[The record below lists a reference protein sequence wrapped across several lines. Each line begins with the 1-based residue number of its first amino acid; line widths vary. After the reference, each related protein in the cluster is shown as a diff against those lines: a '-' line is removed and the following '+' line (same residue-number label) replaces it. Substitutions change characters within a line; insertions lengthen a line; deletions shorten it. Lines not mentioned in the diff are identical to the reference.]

1 MKRPLLSA
9 RVRALFLAGTL
20 CAGLPLQLAQAQV
33 RLPALGEA
41 AGEEFSVGT
50 ERTLGDQIMR
60 EIRRDPAYL
69 DDPPLLDYL
78 QRVWQPLVEAARQ
91 RGEITPDSAQQ
102 LAWEVFL
109 VQDRSVNAFAL
120 PGGFVGVHL
129 GLIAITSS
137 SDELAGV
144 LAHELSHVSQRHI
157 ARGIVNTQRTTL
169 LSLAGL
175 ILGVLAA
182 SRAGSSDGVQAAV
195 VGSQAAAAQGQL
207 NYSRDMERE
216 ADRVGFG
223 VLTDAGYSPTGMASM
238 FEKLDSANRLNDSG
252 AFPYLRSHPLT
263 VDRISEARARIAL
276 SGAKPLADP
285 IDHVLMAARSRVL
298 MDSSADGLRRQQQR
312 VAITIGPGAAP
323 VSVNERLGALY
334 AGALATLLLGDAAGA
349 EAAVNQALALLREKP
364 APTPTAER
372 AFKDL
377 QVQAVLQ
384 RGDPAGALKLL
395 DAPALQPADALDDAA
410 AWPGGAGLLEHP
422 GGCGGLPGAGGTRR
436 RPSSATRP
444 PTRRCAAATKRCRAG
459 CRRSRATRWPGACWP
474 RAKKRWASGCVR
486 CARRPRRARRWATS
500 TAPST
505 GCAPRSRWC
514 AAAAPTTSSRPRS
527 STRACASWKRC
538 AARSPPNCAAASRP
552 RRGAGDNGGPRCP
565 RHTPCPTPTRCMK
578 AGCIRCPCWR
588 AARSATTMRWAATG
602 C

>member
-1 MKRPLLSA
+1 MTTGNQAGVMIAAGPTGKFLKRPLLSA

-78 QRVWQPLVEAARQ
+78 QRIWKPLVEAARQ
-91 RGEITPDSAQQ
+91 RGEITADSAQQ

-276 SGAKPLADP
+276 SGAKPPADP

-349 EAAVNQALALLREKP
+349 EAAVTQALALLREKP

-395 DAPALQPADALDDAA
+395 DAPALQPPTRWTMLLRGQAALAYWSTQGGAA
-410 AWPGGAGLLEHP
+410 ACPAPAAPGAAVVCDAPAYKALRSSNEALQSWLSTQPRDPLAWGMLAQGEEALGQRLRAMRAQAEARAALGDINGAIDRLRAAQSLVRSGGANDFIEASIIDARLRQLEAMRREITAELR
-422 GGCGGLPGAGGTRR
+422 GG
-436 RPSSATRP
+436 
-444 PTRRCAAATKRCRAG
+444 K
-459 CRRSRATRWPGACWP
+459 
-474 RAKKRWASGCVR
+474 
-486 CARRPRRARRWATS
+486 
-500 TAPST
+500 
-505 GCAPRSRWC
+505 
-514 AAAAPTTSSRPRS
+514 
-527 STRACASWKRC
+527 
-538 AARSPPNCAAASRP
+538 
-552 RRGAGDNGGPRCP
+552 
-565 RHTPCPTPTRCMK
+565 
-578 AGCIRCPCWR
+578 
-588 AARSATTMRWAATG
+588 
-602 C
+602 

>member
-1 MKRPLLSA
+1 MIAAGPAGKFLKRPLLSA

-50 ERTLGDQIMR
+50 ERALGDQIMR

-91 RGEITPDSAQQ
+91 RGEITADTAQQ

-144 LAHELSHVSQRHI
+144 LAHELSHVTQRHI

-169 LSLAGL
+169 LSLAGM

-223 VLTDAGYSPTGMASM
+223 VLSDAGYSPAGMAAM

-276 SGAKPLADP
+276 SGAKPGVDP
-285 IDHVLMAARSRVL
+285 LEHVIMAARARVL

-312 VAITIGPGAAP
+312 VAHTIGPGAAP

-349 EAAVNQALALLREKP
+349 DAAVNQALALLRDKP
-364 APTPTAER
+364 APVPAAER

-377 QVQAVLQ
+377 QVQVVLQ

-395 DAPALQPADALDDAA
+395 DAPALQPATRWARLLRGQAALALWNSQGGAAACAVPAAQACTVPGYLALRSSNEALQSWVSARPQDALAWGMLAQGEEALGQRLRAMRAQAEARAA
-410 AWPGGAGLLEHP
+410 VGDINGAIDRLRAAQSLVRSGGANDFIEASIIDARLRQLEAMRREITAELR
-422 GGCGGLPGAGGTRR
+422 GG
-436 RPSSATRP
+436 
-444 PTRRCAAATKRCRAG
+444 K
-459 CRRSRATRWPGACWP
+459 
-474 RAKKRWASGCVR
+474 
-486 CARRPRRARRWATS
+486 
-500 TAPST
+500 
-505 GCAPRSRWC
+505 
-514 AAAAPTTSSRPRS
+514 
-527 STRACASWKRC
+527 
-538 AARSPPNCAAASRP
+538 
-552 RRGAGDNGGPRCP
+552 
-565 RHTPCPTPTRCMK
+565 
-578 AGCIRCPCWR
+578 
-588 AARSATTMRWAATG
+588 
-602 C
+602 

>member
-20 CAGLPLQLAQAQV
+20 CAGLPLPLAQAQV

-50 ERTLGDQIMR
+50 ERALGDQIMR

-144 LAHELSHVSQRHI
+144 LAHEMSHVTQRHI

-169 LSLAGL
+169 LSLAGM

-223 VLTDAGYSPTGMASM
+223 VLSDAGYSPAGMAAM
-238 FEKLDSANRLNDSG
+238 FEKLDTANRLNDSG

-276 SGAKPLADP
+276 SGAKPGADP
-285 IDHVLMAARSRVL
+285 LEHVIMAARARVL

-312 VAITIGPGAAP
+312 VALAIGPGSAP
-323 VSVNERLGALY
+323 VSLNDRLGALY

-349 EAAVNQALALLREKP
+349 DVAVNQALVLLRDKP
-364 APTPTAER
+364 VPAAER

-377 QVQAVLQ
+377 QVQVVLQ

-395 DAPALQPADALDDAA
+395 DAPALQPATRWAKLLRGQAALALWSSQGGAAACAAPAASAVAQACTAPGYLALRSSNETLQSWVSARPQDALAWGMLAQGEEALGQRLRAMRAQAEARAA
-410 AWPGGAGLLEHP
+410 VGDINGAIDRLRAAQSLVRAGGANDFIEASIIDARLRQLE
-422 GGCGGLPGAGGTRR
+422 
-436 RPSSATRP
+436 
-444 PTRRCAAATKRCRAG
+444 
-459 CRRSRATRWPGACWP
+459 
-474 RAKKRWASGCVR
+474 
-486 CARRPRRARRWATS
+486 
-500 TAPST
+500 
-505 GCAPRSRWC
+505 
-514 AAAAPTTSSRPRS
+514 
-527 STRACASWKRC
+527 
-538 AARSPPNCAAASRP
+538 
-552 RRGAGDNGGPRCP
+552 
-565 RHTPCPTPTRCMK
+565 
-578 AGCIRCPCWR
+578 
-588 AARSATTMRWAATG
+588 TMRREITAELRG
-602 C
+602 GK

>member
-9 RVRALFLAGTL
+9 RVRALFLAGML
-20 CAGLPLQLAQAQV
+20 CAGLPLPWAQAQV

-91 RGEITPDSAQQ
+91 RGEITPDTAQQ

-144 LAHELSHVSQRHI
+144 LAHEMSHVTQRHI

-169 LSLAGL
+169 LSLAGM

-223 VLTDAGYSPTGMASM
+223 VLSDAGYSPAGMAAM

-276 SGAKPLADP
+276 SGAKPGADP
-285 IDHVLMAARSRVL
+285 LEHVIMAARARVL
-298 MDSSADGLRRQQQR
+298 MDSGADGLRRQQQR
-312 VAITIGPGAAP
+312 VAHTIGPGSAP

-334 AGALATLLLGDAAGA
+334 AGALATLLLGDTAGA
-349 EAAVNQALALLREKP
+349 DAAVNQALALLRDKP
-364 APTPTAER
+364 APVPAAER

-377 QVQAVLQ
+377 QVQVVLQ

-395 DAPALQPADALDDAA
+395 DAPALQPATRWAKLLRGQAALALWNSQGGAAACTAPAAQACTAPGYQALRNSNEALQSWVSARPQDALAWGMLAQGEEALGQRLRAMRAQAEARAA
-410 AWPGGAGLLEHP
+410 VGDINGAIDRLRAAQSLVRSGGANDFIEASIIDARLRQLEAMRREITAELR
-422 GGCGGLPGAGGTRR
+422 GG
-436 RPSSATRP
+436 
-444 PTRRCAAATKRCRAG
+444 K
-459 CRRSRATRWPGACWP
+459 
-474 RAKKRWASGCVR
+474 
-486 CARRPRRARRWATS
+486 
-500 TAPST
+500 
-505 GCAPRSRWC
+505 
-514 AAAAPTTSSRPRS
+514 
-527 STRACASWKRC
+527 
-538 AARSPPNCAAASRP
+538 
-552 RRGAGDNGGPRCP
+552 
-565 RHTPCPTPTRCMK
+565 
-578 AGCIRCPCWR
+578 
-588 AARSATTMRWAATG
+588 
-602 C
+602 

>member
-20 CAGLPLQLAQAQV
+20 CAGLPLPLAHAQV

-50 ERTLGDQIMR
+50 ERALGDQIMR

-91 RGEITPDSAQQ
+91 RGEITADTAQQ

-144 LAHELSHVSQRHI
+144 LAHELSHVTQRHI

-169 LSLAGL
+169 LSLAGM

-223 VLTDAGYSPTGMASM
+223 VLSDAGYSPAGMAAM

-276 SGAKPLADP
+276 SGAKPGVDP
-285 IDHVLMAARSRVL
+285 LEHVIMAARARVL

-312 VAITIGPGAAP
+312 VAHTIGPGAAP

-349 EAAVNQALALLREKP
+349 DAAVNQALALLRDKP
-364 APTPTAER
+364 APVPAAER

-377 QVQAVLQ
+377 QVQVVLQ

-395 DAPALQPADALDDAA
+395 DAPALQPATRWARLLRGQAALALRNSQGGAAACAVPAAQACTAPGYLALRSSNEALQSWVSARPQDALAWGMLAQGEEALGQRLRAMRAQAEARAA
-410 AWPGGAGLLEHP
+410 VGDINGAIDRLRAAQSLVRSGGANDFIEASIIDARLRQLEAMRREITAELR
-422 GGCGGLPGAGGTRR
+422 GG
-436 RPSSATRP
+436 
-444 PTRRCAAATKRCRAG
+444 K
-459 CRRSRATRWPGACWP
+459 
-474 RAKKRWASGCVR
+474 
-486 CARRPRRARRWATS
+486 
-500 TAPST
+500 
-505 GCAPRSRWC
+505 
-514 AAAAPTTSSRPRS
+514 
-527 STRACASWKRC
+527 
-538 AARSPPNCAAASRP
+538 
-552 RRGAGDNGGPRCP
+552 
-565 RHTPCPTPTRCMK
+565 
-578 AGCIRCPCWR
+578 
-588 AARSATTMRWAATG
+588 
-602 C
+602 

>member
-20 CAGLPLQLAQAQV
+20 CAGLPLPLAHAQV

-50 ERTLGDQIMR
+50 ERALGDQIMR

-91 RGEITPDSAQQ
+91 RGEITADTAQQ

-144 LAHELSHVSQRHI
+144 LAHELSHVTQRHI

-169 LSLAGL
+169 LSLAGM

-223 VLTDAGYSPTGMASM
+223 VLSDAGYSPAGMAAM

-276 SGAKPLADP
+276 SGAKPGVDP
-285 IDHVLMAARSRVL
+285 LEHVIMAARARVL

-312 VAITIGPGAAP
+312 VAHTIGPGAAP

-349 EAAVNQALALLREKP
+349 DAAVNQALALLRDKP
-364 APTPTAER
+364 ASVPAAER

-377 QVQAVLQ
+377 QVQVVLQ

-395 DAPALQPADALDDAA
+395 DAPALQPATRWARLLRGQAALALRNSQGGAAACAVPAAQACTAPGYLALRSSNEALQSWVSARPQDALAWGMLAQGEEALGQRLRAMRAQAEARAA
-410 AWPGGAGLLEHP
+410 VGDINGAIDRLRAAQSLVRSGGANDFIEASIIDARLRQLEAMRREITAELR
-422 GGCGGLPGAGGTRR
+422 GG
-436 RPSSATRP
+436 
-444 PTRRCAAATKRCRAG
+444 K
-459 CRRSRATRWPGACWP
+459 
-474 RAKKRWASGCVR
+474 
-486 CARRPRRARRWATS
+486 
-500 TAPST
+500 
-505 GCAPRSRWC
+505 
-514 AAAAPTTSSRPRS
+514 
-527 STRACASWKRC
+527 
-538 AARSPPNCAAASRP
+538 
-552 RRGAGDNGGPRCP
+552 
-565 RHTPCPTPTRCMK
+565 
-578 AGCIRCPCWR
+578 
-588 AARSATTMRWAATG
+588 
-602 C
+602 